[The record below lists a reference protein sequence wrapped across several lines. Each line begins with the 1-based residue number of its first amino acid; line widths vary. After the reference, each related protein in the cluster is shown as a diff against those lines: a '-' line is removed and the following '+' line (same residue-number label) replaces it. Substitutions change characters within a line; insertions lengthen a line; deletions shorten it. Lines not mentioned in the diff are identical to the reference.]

1 MAKKVKCLVLL
12 DEPAYGLKCG
22 QVVELDKGLADH
34 LLENKRVDVS
44 AAAVGQGGPVVDA
57 EAEAQ
62 AKAEAEAKEKAEAEA
77 EAKAKAEAEAKAKQ
91 GKTQGE

>member
-77 EAKAKAEAEAKAKQ
+77 KAQAEAEAKAKQ
-91 GKTQGE
+91 GKAQGE